1 MPTADAPRAR
11 YRKERDDRLPDA
23 VEEGD
28 VSQQDQRL
36 IEDFLDAVD
45 QDSFTAPPDGIDTMS
60 PSTLGAYTKNF
71 RLVAKAA
78 DAELAEM
85 AAGEINALMETM
97 NDRLATNTVS
107 QRQSALRVFYRFHDQ
122 LGVDPSLIVISRAD
136 KATVDARDTF
146 DRDEVDAIRD
156 ELKNSR
162 DRAILDMMLYTGQRI
177 RAIQTLRVKDIDIEE
192 GRFHLNTDEAGLK
205 GAKGMRPLL
214 LAKGAVSDWMKN
226 HPKPDDDAYFFT
238 KLPDSARGTAGEQ
251 IYQSTISRPIRLAC
265 KRAGIRDWKNR
276 GHPHNLRHSFVRWAY
291 VRQDMDVAT
300 IKYMGGWSQ
309 SSQTFEETYFNI
321 LDTEHAA
328 KAEKAAGTYD
338 GAEDDAPDLTPEMCP
353 ICDHTLPE
361 DALACPTCG
370 TQLPGGSQA
379 MDEMEGQLLDAM
391 AETSDP
397 EARQAIRQLM
407 TQVKDNP
414 AALAKAVSKFANAN
428 ES

>member
-11 YRKERDDRLPDA
+11 YQKEREDRLPAA
-23 VEEGD
+23 VDDGD
-28 VSQQDQRL
+28 VTQEDREL
-36 IEDFLDAVD
+36 IEEFLDTID
-45 QDSFTAPPDGIDTMS
+45 SESFTAPPANINTVS
-60 PSTLGAYTKNF
+60 SSTLRAYAKNL

-78 DAELAEM
+78 DDDLAELG
-85 AAGEINALMETM
+85 AGQLNELMEKM
-97 NDRLATNTVS
+97 NRRLATNTVS
-107 QRQSALRVFYRFHDQ
+107 QRQSALRVFYRYHTQ
-122 LGVDPSLIVISRAD
+122 LGVDPDLIVISRAD

-146 DRDEVDAIRD
+146 DRDEVDAIRA

-162 DRAILDMMLYTGQRI
+162 DRAIFDMMLYTGQRI
-177 RAIQTLRVKDIDIEE
+177 RAIQTLRVKDIDIEA

-205 GAKGMRPLL
+205 GARGMRPLL
-214 LAKGAVSDWMKN
+214 LAKGAVSEWKRD
-226 HPKPDDDAYFFT
+226 HPKPEDDAYFFT

-251 IYQSTISRPIRLAC
+251 IYQSTISRPIRQAC
-265 KRAGIRDWKNR
+265 ERAGIRDWQNR

-291 VRQDMDVAT
+291 VNQDMDVAT

-328 KAEKAAGTYD
+328 KAEKAAGTYK
-338 GAEDDAPDLTPEMCP
+338 GTEEKKNDLTPEMCP
-353 ICDHTLPE
+353 VCDHVLP
-361 DALACPTCG
+361 DGALACPNCG
-370 TQLPGGSQA
+370 SQLPGGSQA

-391 AETSDP
+391 AETDDP

-414 AALAKAVSKFANAN
+414 AALAKAVSEFANEN
-428 ES
+428 DS